1 MDVPREKLLD
11 LYQKMVLI
19 RYFEER
25 TYEIFGTGVIAG
37 TLHTY
42 MGQEAVAVGIIANL
56 TDDDFITS
64 THRGH
69 GHVLAKGA
77 SPDRMMAE
85 LYGKETGYC
94 KGKGGSMHIADFQ
107 KGILGANG
115 VVGGGIPIATG
126 AGLSCKLKYHNKRVV
141 ACFFGDGAS
150 NTGSFHE
157 GINLAG
163 VWKLPV
169 LFVCENN
176 QYAMGTSVK
185 IATAVDDIAKR
196 AVGYGIAG
204 TVADGN
210 DVIDVYLKGKAAV
223 QRAKKGQGSTL
234 IECKTYRI
242 KGHSKY
248 DPATYRPPEEVEA
261 WLKRDPITLYR
272 AKLLDSDIEEDELVA
287 IETETTEIIEH
298 AIDFAQESPKP
309 AVETAAEDVY
319 SEVSENARD

>member
-1 MDVPREKLLD
+1 MDIPREKLLE
-11 LYQKMVLI
+11 LYKKMVLI

-25 TYEIFGTGVIAG
+25 AYEVFGTGVIAG

-42 MGQEAVAVGIIANL
+42 MGQEAVAAGIIANL
-56 TDDDFITS
+56 TDEDFITS

-85 LYGKETGYC
+85 LYGKTTGYC
-94 KGKGGSMHIADFQ
+94 KAKGGSMHIADF
-107 KGILGANG
+107 KVGILGANG

-169 LFVCENN
+169 IFVCENN
-176 QYAMGTSVK
+176 QYAMGTNVK
-185 IATAVDDIAKR
+185 FATAVDDIAKR
-196 AVGYGIAG
+196 AIGYGIAG
-204 TVADGN
+204 IIADGN
-210 DVIDVYLKGKAAV
+210 DVVDVYLKGKEAV
-223 QRAKKGQGSTL
+223 ARAKAGQGPTL

-248 DPATYRPPEEVEA
+248 DPATYRPKEEVEA
-261 WLKRDPITLYR
+261 WLKRDPIKLYHT
-272 AKLLDSDIEEDELVA
+272 KLLSSNIEEKVLSS
-287 IETETTEIIEH
+287 IEKETMEIIGH
-298 AIDFAQESPKP
+298 AVDFAQESPKP

-319 SEVSENARD
+319 GGGS

>member
-1 MDVPREKLLD
+1 MDIPREKLLD
-11 LYQKMVLI
+11 MYKRMVLI

-25 TYEIFGTGVIAG
+25 AYEIFGTGVIAG

-42 MGQEAVAVGIIANL
+42 MGQEAVAVGIIMNL

-85 LYGKETGYC
+85 LFGKETGYC

-126 AGLSCKLKYHNKRVV
+126 AGLSCKLKYHDKRVV

-169 LFVCENN
+169 IFVCENN
-176 QYAMGTSVK
+176 QYAMGTNVK

-204 TVADGN
+204 AIADGN

-223 QRAKKGQGSTL
+223 QRAKKGQGPTL

-261 WLKRDPITLYR
+261 WLKRDPIMLYR
-272 AKLLDSDIEEDELVA
+272 AKLLDSDIAEEELVA
-287 IETETTEIIEH
+287 IEAETTELIGH
-298 AIDFAQESPKP
+298 AIDYAQESPKP
-309 AVETAAEDVY
+309 PVETAAEDVY